1 MRLFG
6 TEVESSLFEDKDQ
19 NQTLEI
25 FFANTKIGGI
35 SARVILNLALNNH
48 QFDYLSSNIKETEVI
63 QLVTKKPFL
72 TKQESLRCLA

>member
-1 MRLFG
+1 
-6 TEVESSLFEDKDQ
+6 LFEDKDQ

-72 TKQESLRCLA
+72 TKQESL